1 MIVPKNENSRK
12 PTKKKTFD
20 LVQFKKK
27 SNLEDVPDKP
37 VEWLKMST
45 ALQEVTGLLGYPIGY
60 VGLARGFSNTGK
72 STSILEGI
80 VASQKQGRLPIII
93 DLENNIGRYRLQNMG
108 FDWNGDFIKIDNDF
122 LLKNFG
128 RLKDKS
134 RSEASIED
142 LGACLN
148 YLIDEQEKGELP
160 FGMDFFIDSIGV
172 LNCVATIKAMEK
184 DSSNNNMWNAH
195 AYEQSFKG
203 LLNVR
208 IPASRKESCEYT
220 NSLISVQK
228 IWLDNMGAGVVK
240 HKGGEAFY
248 FGSRLIYHFGGI
260 KSNGAKAVSATSKK
274 KEVNFG
280 IEANLSVPKNHID
293 GPLGGI
299 SMEGKIISTPHG
311 FIRADKEGID
321 QYKSDKL
328 LYFRKILGEEINAED
343 IMLKYHDISTVGDE
357 KEFGMDEFNK
367 SMSMNFGDGND
378 IVDMDT
384 GEVID

>member
-1 MIVPKNENSRK
+1 MTVPKNEGSRK
-12 PTKKKTFD
+12 PTKKKKFD
-20 LVQFKKK
+20 LIQFKKK
-27 SNLEDVPDKP
+27 TNLSDVPDKP
-37 VEWLKMST
+37 VEWLKTSP
-45 ALQEVTGLLGYPIGY
+45 ALQETTGLLGYPIGY
-60 VGLARGFSNTGK
+60 TGLARGFSNTGK

-80 VASQKQGRLPIII
+80 VASQKQGRMPVII

-108 FDWNGDFIKIDNDF
+108 FDWNGNLIKIDNDY
-122 LLKNFG
+122 LLREFG
-128 RLKDKS
+128 RKKDPK
-134 RSEASIED
+134 RTEASIED
-142 LGACLN
+142 LGMSLN
-148 YLIDEQEKGELP
+148 YLIYLQEEGEIP
-160 FGMDFFIDSIGV
+160 FGLDFFIDSIGV

-208 IPASRKESCEYT
+208 IPASRKESSEYT
-220 NSLISVQK
+220 NSLIAVQK

-280 IEANLSVPKNHID
+280 IEANVSVPKNHID

-311 FIRADKEGID
+311 FIRADKDGID
-321 QYKSDKL
+321 EYKKDKL
-328 LYFRKILGEEINAED
+328 LYFRKILGEEINPED
-343 IMLKYHDISTVGDE
+343 IMLKYHDINTVGDE
-357 KEFGMDEFNK
+357 KEFGVDDFNK

-384 GEVID
+384 GEVK